1 MFLHAFTESTFLKGL
16 EIYLNDRAF
25 SIASE
30 EDVFRAMEQ
39 AVAEDNS
46 VPDDIDVPT
55 VMFSWTSQAG
65 FPLIEVTRD
74 YASVISSRTVSLSQ
88 ERYFTDQSNSPNN
101 ITFWI
106 PINYAT
112 SREPSSDDTR
122 PDLWYP
128 PTRNINFTIPSL
140 TGSDWLLLNK
150 QGSGYYRII
159 YDDTNY
165 QLLADAMVRNI
176 SLFHRLNRAQIID
189 DAYNFVRIE
198 RLTFSQFLNIVRF
211 LENDNEYASWYPA
224 NTAFS
229 AIDRS
234 FSGHVDYPL
243 FRVRIAKNLVLNSLT
258 VMFLTVGIHTNTSRT
273 SVRHRKHT

>member
-30 EDVFRAMEQ
+30 EDVFRAMEI
-39 AVAEDNS
+39 AEDEDNS

-74 YASVISSRTVSLSQ
+74 YSSVIGSRTVSLSQ
-88 ERYFTDQSNSPNN
+88 ERYFSDQSNSPNN

-112 SREPSSDDTR
+112 SSDPSSNDTR

-128 PTRNINFTIPSL
+128 PTRDFSFTIPSL

-150 QGSGYYRII
+150 QASGYFRVL
-159 YDDTNY
+159 YDDRNY
-165 QLLADAMVRNI
+165 ELLADAMVRNI

-189 DAYNFVRIE
+189 DAYNFVRIG
-198 RLTFSQFLNIVRF
+198 RLNIGQFLNTIRF

-224 NTAFS
+224 NTAFTE
-229 AIDRS
+229 IDRA
-234 FSGHVDYPL
+234 FSGHEDYPL
-243 FRVRIAKNLVLNSLT
+243 FRV
-258 VMFLTVGIHTNTSRT
+258 
-273 SVRHRKHT
+273 